1 MMIKSNFL
9 YNIWTFILVF
19 FIINP
24 LFYCVGI
31 VTVSVIELP
40 SWLTKSIL
48 LFVIPLGCYRLVDLV
63 YNGVHKIV
71 TRMSKQKGKSA

>member
-1 MMIKSNFL
+1 MIKSTFL
-9 YNIWTFILVF
+9 YSIWIFVLML

-31 VTVSVIELP
+31 LAVSVIELP
-40 SWLTKSIL
+40 SWLTKAIL

-63 YNGVHKIV
+63 YNAVRKIV
-71 TRMSKQKGKSA
+71 ARMSKEK

>member
-9 YNIWTFILVF
+9 YSIWIFVLVL

-31 VTVSVIELP
+31 LTVSVIELP
-40 SWLTKSIL
+40 SWLTKTIL
-48 LFVIPLGCYRLVDLV
+48 VFVIPLGCYRLIDLV
-63 YNGVHKIV
+63 YNAVCKIV
-71 TRMSKQKGKSA
+71 TRMSKEK

>member
-9 YNIWTFILVF
+9 YSIWIFVLMF

-31 VTVSVIELP
+31 VTASVIELP
-40 SWLTKSIL
+40 LLLTKAIL

-63 YNGVHKIV
+63 YNAVRKIV
-71 TRMSKQKGKSA
+71 TRMSKEKC